1 MKHLLSILLLS
12 TLSFSLPSIECKA
25 KTVVN
30 KTPTETPANEGEEET
45 GYCICNKSVGGS
57 NAWDN
62 QAGTA
67 GIFSKEWRDI
77 HKERKEVH
85 AEITK

>member
-30 KTPTETPANEGEEET
+30 KTPTETPANEGEEDT
-45 GYCICNKSVGGS
+45 GIEEVEMVEGNKNTVYFNLQGQQVSSPKSG
-57 NAWDN
+57 
-62 QAGTA
+62 
-67 GIFSKEWRDI
+67 
-77 HKERKEVH
+77 
-85 AEITK
+85 EIYIKNGKKFMQK